1 LALSA
6 VAHAHAEGVSMAE
19 LIERDPVVLALLAP
33 RIGDRTGTDE
43 LGMIVA
49 PPPAPAGVRN
59 DPDPAAVARE
69 ALRLRVRWLQ
79 ELTARAAWELAHRLV
94 AVGVLPSLGSVRL
107 LTLDELAQ
115 AAQLRTLPADLD
127 ARREP
132 TGPSLPA
139 RFRLDDDGT
148 AWAAPA
154 PSGRRRRRAGS
165 HDGVIGVSTGSACGA
180 VVVWQGQ
187 PDLDV
192 PVGAV
197 LVVSHLDPRLAPV
210 ISRLGALVAETG
222 SALSHLAI
230 LAREYH
236 VPTVVGVAGA
246 TSRFGDGQLVSV
258 DGSAGTVNVIDL
270 AEFDETPC
278 QHPITTGA
286 PS

>member
-1 LALSA
+1 MTA
-6 VAHAHAEGVSMAE
+6 
-19 LIERDPVVLALLAP
+19 
-33 RIGDRTGTDE
+33 TGTDE
-43 LGMIVA
+43 LGMVA
-49 PPPAPAGVRN
+49 GPLPAPAGVRD

-115 AAQLRTLPADLD
+115 CRPTAHPAGRPRRSPRAHRDVPPLPV
-127 ARREP
+127 P
-132 TGPSLPA
+132 P
-139 RFRLDDDGT
+139 
-148 AWAAPA
+148 
-154 PSGRRRRRAGS
+154 RRRRHGVGGRRSVRPPSSSGAGR
-165 HDGVIGVSTGSACGA
+165 TTARPASAPA
-180 VVVWQGQ
+180 RRPARVVVWRDG
-187 PDLDV
+187 LDPAV
-192 PVGAV
+192 TVGAV
-197 LVVSHLDPRLAPV
+197 LVVGHLDPRLAPL

-246 TSRFGDGQLVSV
+246 TTRFRDGEVVTV
-258 DGSAGTVNVIDL
+258 DGERGHRESSSSTDVDDDHRINS
-270 AEFDETPC
+270 PS
-278 QHPITTGA
+278 PIGA